1 MAHSVSAKKRVRQNE
16 THRMRNYR
24 RKRQYRQALR
34 EYREA
39 VLHAPVEEA
48 KEKLATVQKT
58 LDRAAA
64 KGAIHKNK
72 ANRVKARMT
81 ARLNR
86 KEAGGRG

>member
-1 MAHSVSAKKRVRQNE
+1 MAHSISAKKRVRQNQ
-16 THRMRNYR
+16 TRRMRNFR
-24 RKRQYRQALR
+24 RKRQYRAALR

-39 VLHAPVEEA
+39 VLHAPVDEA
-48 KEKLATVQKT
+48 RQKLATVQKT

-72 ANRVKARMT
+72 ADRVKSRMT

>member
-1 MAHSVSAKKRVRQNE
+1 MAHSISAKKRVRQNE
-16 THRMRNYR
+16 KRRLQNRR
-24 RKRQYRQALR
+24 RKREYRQALR

-39 VLHAPVEEA
+39 VLHAPMEEA
-48 KEKLATVQKT
+48 RDKLSRLQKT

-72 ANRVKARMT
+72 ASRMKGRMT

-86 KEAGGRG
+86 KQEAGRG